1 MRLNQLRKIVG
12 KLPKIQTRNASKC
25 EVKPDPCDCPSAGTN
40 AINKVPEIA
49 EGYKKLKITQL
60 QFQAEDNLPIFLKR
74 PTDKYLFYLTL
85 VLCAFGIISQ
95 VNLFYELAVPPQPST
110 DDE

>member
-1 MRLNQLRKIVG
+1 MMRLNQLRKIVG
-12 KLPKIQTRNASKC
+12 KLPKIQTRNVSKC
-25 EVKPDPCDCPSAGTN
+25 EPKPDPCDCPTT

-95 VNLFYELAVPPQPST
+95 LNLFYELAVPPQSQPSSE
-110 DDE
+110 DE